1 MPKITDALLTTI
13 ANSTPEDWPHEQPY
27 LKDDDGVVVTV
38 TAELA
43 QHLAIALREAR
54 WAIDELVNADH
65 ALAKARSA
73 RTREAAEIRRAAAI
87 NALAALRFRDL
98 SS

>member
-27 LKDDDGVVVTV
+27 LNDGGVVVTV

-73 RTREAAEIRRAAAI
+73 RTRDAAEIRRAAAI
-87 NALAALRFRDL
+87 NALAALRLRDL